1 MRLFKIRYLFT
12 AIGLLAAT
20 AGSGSAH
27 ATDNYCAGGSQLPV
41 INASSDYEGSKYVA
55 SRAID
60 DNLNNW
66 SRWTSKGQGESII
79 LDLGSTKSI
88 NQVQVLWLEQGSRT
102 SFFDVETSANG
113 SDWQRVLSSAEAKDS
128 SNMLNFNVQSTV
140 AQYVKIIGQGNSSNE
155 WNALIEARVIDCP
168 NEIPPQSCTSLD
180 NLLIDRAFSAYEYDA
195 NHSPDKAIDNS
206 LSPASRWSSK
216 GLGNSMTFELADES
230 IVREIRAAFLKGDVR
245 QSYFEIQTSKNNQD
259 WTTVLSNGVAEG
271 SLGPLRFDLT
281 DSSAK
286 FVKYIGMGNSAT
298 RWNSIVELNILGCGT
313 TDNNVPSPPDQPSP
327 TEPNNPGDNSIEL
340 IQQLF
345 EIEGGEGNL
354 SPIGP
359 DNTLVFDAMKARHVT
374 PNGNGWR
381 HEYKMAK
388 ENRKDMYDTS
398 EDFSARITP
407 TLSTGSKT
415 IVAQYHGGGL
425 GTLVKVYI
433 SDTNEFGH
441 DDSQSRNGIFD
452 VYARLKTSSSQ
463 SETIVNFGTIRSGE
477 NFDLT
482 ITNREGL
489 VSVSA
494 MGMGDSLLVSNS
506 DEAYFKFGNYLQA
519 ENPDNGN
526 NVADNSDWE
535 DFYSD
540 QGIQESIIIFSNI
553 TYLQH

>member
-1 MRLFKIRYLFT
+1 M
-12 AIGLLAAT
+12 

-27 ATDNYCAGGSQLPV
+27 AADSFCAGGSQLPV

-60 DNLNNW
+60 DNLNDW
-66 SRWTSKGQGESII
+66 SRWTSKGQGESIV
-79 LDLGSTKSI
+79 LDLGSIKSI
-88 NQVQVLWLEQGSRT
+88 NQVQVLWLKQDSRT
-102 SFFDVETSANG
+102 SFFDVETSING
-113 SDWQRVLSSAEAKDS
+113 SNWQRVLTGAKAENS
-128 SNMLNFNVQSTV
+128 SNMLSFNVQPTQ
-140 AQYVKIIGQGNSSNE
+140 AQYVKIIGQGNSSNQ

-168 NEIPPQSCTSLD
+168 NEIPPQSCSSLD

-195 NHSPDKAIDNS
+195 NYSPDKAIDNS
-206 LSPASRWSSK
+206 LSPTSRWSSK
-216 GLGNSMTFELADES
+216 GLGNSITFELADES
-230 IVREIRAAFLKGDVR
+230 LIREISIAFLQGDVR

-259 WTTVLSNGVAEG
+259 WATVLSNGVAEG
-271 SLGPLRFDLT
+271 SLGLLRFNVT

-286 FVKYIGMGNSAT
+286 YVKYIGMGNSAS

-313 TDNNVPSPPDQPSP
+313 TDNNVPSPPDQPIP
-327 TEPNNPGDNSIEL
+327 TQPNNPGNDSIEL

-345 EIEGGEGNL
+345 DLEGGDNNL

-359 DNTLVFDAMKARHVT
+359 NNTLVFNALRARHVT

-388 ENRKDMYDTS
+388 EHRKDMYDTS

-407 TLSTGSKT
+407 TLTNGSKT

-425 GTLVKVYI
+425 GTLVKIYI

-452 VYARLKTSSSQ
+452 VYARLRTSSSQ
-463 SETIVNFGTIRSGE
+463 SETVVNFGTIRSGE
-477 NFDLT
+477 SFDLT
-482 ITNREGL
+482 ITNQEGL

-494 MGMGDSLLVSNS
+494 MGSGDSILVSDSN
-506 DEAYFKFGNYLQA
+506 EAYFKFGNYLQA
-519 ENPDNGN
+519 QNPDNGID
-526 NVADNSDWE
+526 VDNSSNWE
-535 DFYSD
+535 DFYND
-540 QGIQESIIIFSNI
+540 QGIQESNIIFSNI
-553 TYLQH
+553 TYVQH